1 MTRPPFGFG
10 PADRPEEPEGGDPFG
25 LSAMFGGADVF
36 ATLGRLMSW
45 TGGPVNWDLAT
56 QVAEAA
62 ARDGDRAVTAQE
74 AQEVVEACR
83 LADLWL
89 DPVTTLSAGGAQAR
103 AWTRTGWL
111 SSTLPAWRQLVDP
124 VAARVVS
131 AMGGALEQGLSEGV
145 LGPEGPMGPAGVR
158 PEDLPE
164 GLPPEM
170 AAMLGNMSGAD
181 LGASMRGVMGQVGGL
196 VFGAQVGQA
205 LGALAGEV
213 LGATDVGLPLG
224 DAGRPALLPANVA
237 AFGEGLQVPLEEVR
251 LYLALRECAHQ
262 RLFAHVPW
270 LRAHLY
276 DAVDAYARGIEVDPQ
291 AIERAVGSFDPA
303 DPESLQRA
311 MGEGM
316 FDLQPTPAQEA
327 ALARLETALALV
339 EGWVDAVVEAA
350 AHSLPSAL
358 QLRETVRRRR
368 ATGGPAEQTFAALVG
383 LQLRPRRLRE
393 AAALWAAVA
402 QARGSEGRDALWT
415 HPDLLPGASD
425 LDDPAAFVGSGGA
438 DWDAGLAA
446 LDKDLDGELDDD
458 ARGEAD
464 PGQDGGTSP
473 A

>member
-10 PADRPEEPEGGDPFG
+10 PGDRPDEPEGNDPFG
-25 LSAMFGGADVF
+25 LSAMFGGGDVF
-36 ATLGRLMSW
+36 ATLSRLMSW

-56 QVAEAA
+56 QVAETA
-62 ARDGDRAVTAQE
+62 ARQGDRPVTAE
-74 AQEVVEACR
+74 ESSAVVEACR
-83 LADLWL
+83 LADVWL
-89 DPVTTLSAGGAQAR
+89 DPVTTLPASGATAR

-111 SSTLPAWRQLVDP
+111 TSTLPAWRQLVDP
-124 VAARVVS
+124 VAARVVA
-131 AMGGALEQGLSEGV
+131 AMGGALEQGLSGGMLGEG
-145 LGPEGPMGPAGVR
+145 LPAGMT
-158 PEDLPE
+158 E

-170 AAMLGNMSGAD
+170 AAMIGGMSGAD
-181 LGASMRGVMGQVGGL
+181 LGGAMRGVMGQVGGL

-213 LGATDVGLPLG
+213 LGGTDVGLPLG
-224 DAGRPALLPANVA
+224 DEGRAALLPANLA
-237 AFGEGLQVPLEEVR
+237 AFGDGLEVPLDEVR
-251 LYLALRECAHQ
+251 LYLALRESAHQ

-270 LRAHLY
+270 LKSHLY

-316 FDLQPTPAQEA
+316 FDLQPTPAQQA

-339 EGWVDAVVEAA
+339 EGWVDAVVESASQ
-350 AHSLPSAL
+350 SLPSAV

-402 QARGSEGRDALWT
+402 KARGTDGRDALWA
-415 HPDLLPGASD
+415 HPDLLPGPSD
-425 LDDPAAFVGSGGA
+425 LDDPAAFVAAGGT
-438 DWDAGLAA
+438 DWDAGLRA
-446 LDKDLDGELDDD
+446 LDKDLDGKLDDD
-458 ARGEAD
+458 AKGDDD
-464 PGQDGGTSP
+464 PAQDGGPGP